1 MSNGE
6 LEEIWARAKS
16 ATPGPWFVHYTDDEH
31 AANARYISSE
41 PGPAAHD
48 ERQGMAVGP
57 DQANPNEVIAITL
70 LQEPLFCRSK
80 EFENNSI
87 FIAAARS
94 DIPKLVEEVRKL
106 KEELRK
112 LKIP

>member
-1 MSNGE
+1 MDSRKICNSGS
-6 LEEIWARAKS
+6 LVCSLHRRRAR
-16 ATPGPWFVHYTDDEH
+16 G
-31 AANARYISSE
+31 NARYASSK
-41 PGPAAHD
+41 PGPEAHD

-57 DQANPNEVIAITL
+57 EQANPNEVIAITL
-70 LQEPLFCRSK
+70 LQEPLLCRSK

-94 DIPKLVEEVRKL
+94 DIPKLVEEVRRL
-106 KEELRK
+106 KEELGK